1 MHFSNQ
7 ASSLRRLTFSVPI
20 VLLLF
25 ALLAVVVNG
34 IYGEMRSPA
43 VGVKVGDWVKY
54 KVTNSGADIFRW
66 PGTEEN
72 ALWMKDE
79 VIDIAY
85 STVTVRETVHYVDG
99 NEWSSESSWNLEN
112 DFVNGHLKACN
123 HFIIAANHSAGDKI
137 GELAVCLDNNTYA
150 TYVDVILND
159 TEFRS
164 FGEITKEV
172 NHLNFSFVI
181 PEDPFGRNDTLE
193 IYWEK
198 QSGFMVKAKMQTHH
212 IGYDDYS
219 TSILEIED
227 TNMWTMG
234 GTHPTWGEVGA
245 AIIIPGSLI
254 VGYIGIRSRNHRKKH
269 EESS

>member
-34 IYGEMRSPA
+34 IYGEMRSAA
-43 VGVKVGDWVKY
+43 VGVRVGDWVKY
-54 KVTNSGADIFRW
+54 KVTNSGADIFRF

-85 STVTVRETVHYVDG
+85 STVTVRETVHHVDG
-99 NEWSSESSWNLEN
+99 NEWSSESSWNLES
-112 DFVNGHLKACN
+112 DFVNGRLRAWTRH
-123 HFIIAANHSAGDKI
+123 IIAANHSAGDKI
-137 GELAVCLDNNTYA
+137 GEAALFLDNNTYA

-181 PEDPFGRNDTLE
+181 PEGGFRRNDTLE
-193 IYWEK
+193 VYWEK
-198 QSGFMVKAKMQTHH
+198 QSGFMVKAEMQTHH

-234 GTHPTWGEVGA
+234 STHPAWVEVGA
-245 AIIIPGSLI
+245 AVIIPGSLI
-254 VGYIGIRSRNHRKKH
+254 VGYMAIRSKNHRKKH
-269 EESS
+269 EGST